1 MDFNNTNKYKLVK
14 NPVAQNNLLNSSKNH
29 YPSPFNKTIQRPAPP
44 VHQISQTSKPASQSA
59 FKINNKASSSSSTL
73 IESSNKLDDLLR
85 RCREIGKS
93 EPKKEPI
100 AQPKPVI
107 TKLDVP
113 VNKPIPSTSNR
124 VINTSTKIINS
135 NKFFFVNL

>member
-29 YPSPFNKTIQRPAPP
+29 YPSPFNKTIPRPAPP
-44 VHQISQTSKPASQSA
+44 VHQINQTSKPASQSA
-59 FKINNKASSSSSTL
+59 FKINNKASSSSTL

-93 EPKKEPI
+93 EPNKEPI
-100 AQPKPVI
+100 SQPKPVI
-107 TKLDVP
+107 KLDVP
-113 VNKPIPSTSNR
+113 VIKPIPSTSNR

-135 NKFFFVNL
+135 NKIFFVNL